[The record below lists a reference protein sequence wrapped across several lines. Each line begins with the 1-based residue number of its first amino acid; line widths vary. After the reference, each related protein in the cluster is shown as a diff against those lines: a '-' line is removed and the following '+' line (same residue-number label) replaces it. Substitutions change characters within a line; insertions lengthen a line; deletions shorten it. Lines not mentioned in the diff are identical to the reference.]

1 MLAMG
6 RPGQTVQATLGILSA
21 LEQAWRTLPGG
32 QVDRYL
38 QTDVVMYPGFSGGPL
53 VDVRGH
59 VLGLNTSALMRS
71 VSLAVPSPTLR
82 RVVETLLT
90 HGRVQRGYLGAGIQT
105 VRLPADLAEQA
116 GQETGLLLVQVMENS
131 PAAQGGLLL
140 GDTIVALD
148 DQPVP
153 HYDALTSLLTGDRVG
168 QIVAVRAVRAG
179 QLQDFQVVFGA
190 KA

>member
-6 RPGQTVQATLGILSA
+6 RPGQTVQATLGIVSA

-53 VDVRGH
+53 VDVSGH
-59 VLGLNTSALMRS
+59 VLGLNTSALMRG

-90 HGRVQRGYLGAGIQT
+90 HGRVQRGYLGVGIQT
-105 VRLPADLAEQA
+105 VRLPADLAEQT
-116 GQETGLLLVQVMENS
+116 GQETDLLLVPGMEDS
-131 PAAQGGLLL
+131 PAEQGWLLM
-140 GDTIVALD
+140 GDIIVALD

-153 HYDALTSLLTGDRVG
+153 HHDALTALFTD
-168 QIVAVRAVRAG
+168 
-179 QLQDFQVVFGA
+179 D
-190 KA
+190 